1 MALRNLFPNSY
12 DFPAITSVKRWNVY
26 DWRSPFSSKLFLLVQ
41 VRKTE
46 DTNGELS
53 KMEGCVLERRESKK
67 GRNGNC
73 WRREKLNWEKVFDRM
88 HHEGGQLGCCSD
100 LAPHYC
106 VHLCFW
112 FCDRN
117 VVHEEKERTEED
129 YVENTKRNEEFPIK
143 CEEPVLLWFLLWWG
157 GRRGRF
163 GLILGKNVLEG
174 VQHFDSAK
182 GMLG

>member
-1 MALRNLFPNSY
+1 MEMA
-12 DFPAITSVKRWNVY
+12 
-26 DWRSPFSSKLFLLVQ
+26 
-41 VRKTE
+41 
-46 DTNGELS
+46 GE
-53 KMEGCVLERRESKK
+53 KNR
-67 GRNGNC
+67 
-73 WRREKLNWEKVFDRM
+73 LNWEKVFDRM
-88 HHEGGQLGCCSD
+88 HHEGGELGCCSD
-100 LAPHYC
+100 LSPHNR

-129 YVENTKRNEEFPIK
+129 YVENTKRNEEFAIK